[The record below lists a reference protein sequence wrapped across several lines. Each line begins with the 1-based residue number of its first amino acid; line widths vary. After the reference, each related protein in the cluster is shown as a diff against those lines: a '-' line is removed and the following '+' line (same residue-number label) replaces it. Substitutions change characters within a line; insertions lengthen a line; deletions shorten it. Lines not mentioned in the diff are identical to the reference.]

1 MRKVVFDFSQFEE
14 EDKIAK
20 TDTGNGSG
28 SRSANSKIN
37 DSGKKSLKR
46 TPSEEKLYQ
55 QRQRDKASRSGLTSL
70 KRQARA
76 TREEELKW
84 SKMRGETFVPK
95 TSSKVSY
102 DEELAEGCSG
112 RTEYDRN
119 DPKTW
124 STCGGDPSLRSKET
138 CSCLYGN
145 PCVDQYVCL
154 DWNNRFEVAKK
165 NGMKQPP
172 R

>member
-1 MRKVVFDFSQFEE
+1 MRKNVFDFSQFEE

-20 TDTGNGSG
+20 TNTGSVSGSG
-28 SRSANSKIN
+28 SASSEVN

-46 TPSEEKLYQ
+46 TPSDEKLHR
-55 QRQRDKASRSGLTSL
+55 QRQQDKASRSGLTSL
-70 KRQARA
+70 KQQARA
-76 TREEELKW
+76 AREEELKW

-95 TSSKVSY
+95 TTSKVSY
-102 DEELAEGCSG
+102 DEAEGCSEPS
-112 RTEYDRN
+112 EYDRN

-124 STCGGDPSLRSKET
+124 STCGGDPSFRSKET

-145 PCVDQYVCL
+145 PCVDQYECR